1 MLNFLII
8 NRIFSFFFI
17 ILPSKKELYL
27 LFNFFTFNFIKI
39 YFKALYEEAFKI
51 KLKQYEKNA
60 FYTHKWSNKNF
71 PFKLINF
78 LISKINKKKN
88 IIWIILYILL
98 KILMFTFIPAVIVY
112 EYIFRIMICF
122 RVYFRDIRGLRFFP
136 KKI

>member
-1 MLNFLII
+1 MDFFLY
-8 NRIFSFFFI
+8 FFV
-17 ILPSKKELYL
+17 KE
-27 LFNFFTFNFIKI
+27 N
-39 YFKALYEEAFKI
+39 

-60 FYTHKWSNKNF
+60 FYSHKWSNKNF
-71 PFKLINF
+71 PFKFINF

-88 IIWIILYILL
+88 IFWIIVYILL
-98 KILMFTFIPAVIVY
+98 KILMFIFIPAVIVY